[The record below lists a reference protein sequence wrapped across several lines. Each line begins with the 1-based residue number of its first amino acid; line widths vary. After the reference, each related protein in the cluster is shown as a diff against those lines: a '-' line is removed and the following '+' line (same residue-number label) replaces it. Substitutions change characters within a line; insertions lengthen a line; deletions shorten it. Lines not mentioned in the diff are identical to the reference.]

1 MQAER
6 DALAARVTELEGL
19 TTTQTQNENHLLRVP
34 TIPFS
39 FSLDGLHRLFC
50 AMSLMLMVGVLRRR
64 KWLGSAPSSRLT
76 ATQARASNEP
86 AVVRSCV

>member
-19 TTTQTQNENHLLRVP
+19 TTTQTQNENHLLRVR

-39 FSLDGLHRLFC
+39 FSLDSLHRLFC
-50 AMSLMLMVGVLRRR
+50 ATGLVLMVVSCVAGGS
-64 KWLGSAPSSRLT
+64 GSAQRR
-76 ATQARASNEP
+76 ARGLPQPRRALRVSQ
-86 AVVRSCV
+86 